1 MVLRF
6 GINRQKKE
14 REKKRRGINY
24 RHGNFLPISAKHRV
38 IHRGNVRHDR
48 TLFLCNDGEK
58 KKEKECQRIAMI
70 SAARIERFE
79 RSNRY

>member
-1 MVLRF
+1 MVLWF

-58 KKEKECQRIAMI
+58 RRKRMPADCNDIRGAYRTFRE
-70 SAARIERFE
+70 IE
-79 RSNRY
+79 

>member
-58 KKEKECQRIAMI
+58 KKKKNASELQ
-70 SAARIERFE
+70 
-79 RSNRY
+79 